1 MDYVPGGLP
10 ASKRL
15 ELCVGNH
22 STKLHAP
29 PKRSS
34 AFETSMTLD
43 SARALDNT
51 SDLHV
56 KQAEQVEY
64 EVTAPQKP
72 EREADPTTVDL
83 IMADWDDWFNSDS
96 VTVV

>member
-72 EREADPTTVDL
+72 DDPTLDL